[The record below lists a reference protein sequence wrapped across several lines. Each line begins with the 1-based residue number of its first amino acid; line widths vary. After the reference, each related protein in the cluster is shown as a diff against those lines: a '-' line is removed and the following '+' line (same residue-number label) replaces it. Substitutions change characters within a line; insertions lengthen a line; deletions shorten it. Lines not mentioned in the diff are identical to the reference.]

1 MDISFDFCCEF
12 EIAWQLQKKPEV
24 LYYLYSFIED
34 RSPFQP
40 IVYFEVVKVIMNC
53 TASLR

>member
-1 MDISFDFCCEF
+1 M
-12 EIAWQLQKKPEV
+12 ATAKKPEV
-24 LYYLYSFIED
+24 LYLYSFIED

-53 TASLR
+53 TASLSW